1 MRVCVRPN
9 YGAKPKAAKTAS
21 KAAPKAAEEED
32 MGMVIVEPRES
43 GKALGFQALVSGGG
57 IVTLTTS
64 EQSAALAAIGVK
76 TKVVTSAQ
84 WEAMKKVLPVSA
96 AKK

>member
-1 MRVCVRPN
+1 M
-9 YGAKPKAAKTAS
+9 
-21 KAAPKAAEEED
+21 
-32 MGMVIVEPRES
+32 
-43 GKALGFQALVSGGG
+43 SGGG